1 MLLLS
6 ILCLAYRLI
15 LYVGI
20 GLDNSTPF
28 VQKTEFRYWD
38 PIWCFDIQIL
48 ANNLESIGECES
60 RFWAALLA
68 HEWEELLLGSLSA
81 WSRTAAAS
89 CSRSGH
95 SGTGTEEPSPPRRSS
110 RRLLLW
116 VRVLVS
122 WSGWIAVV
130 RTTRT
135 SDWAFLK
142 YENKAGFVHF
152 WAHSYVLYIV
162 CTDFSLVL

>member
-1 MLLLS
+1 MQLTLSPLKMLLLS

-89 CSRSGH
+89 CSRSGR
-95 SGTGTEEPSPPRRSS
+95 SGTGTEEPFSTPQELPPAPPASSSPGLVKWMDSS
-110 RRLLLW
+110 SQNHTYKRLS
-116 VRVLVS
+116 VS
-122 WSGWIAVV
+122 EVW
-130 RTTRT
+130 
-135 SDWAFLK
+135 K
-142 YENKAGFVHF
+142 
-152 WAHSYVLYIV
+152 
-162 CTDFSLVL
+162 